1 MEDFRGTL
9 KKAQRANADAF
20 AEIWREYHP
29 GLVRYLRV
37 KCGSAAEDLA
47 ADTWLKVV
55 RNLPGFKGT
64 EDNFQAWL
72 FTMARNRLTD
82 WYRKGSRSREVLS
95 DGEILLSMPS
105 VTNVEEEA
113 AERSA
118 TDSAVEM
125 IATLPADQA
134 EAVMLRIVNG
144 LDVATVADLMGR
156 TPGSVRVLC
165 HRGLRTL
172 ERQVVAEQ
180 RRMAAVDASLGSEGE
195 VGEAVVVPLGVAQH
209 A

>member
-1 MEDFRGTL
+1 
-9 KKAQRANADAF
+9 
-20 AEIWREYHP
+20 
-29 GLVRYLRV
+29 
-37 KCGSAAEDLA
+37 
-47 ADTWLKVV
+47 
-55 RNLPGFKGT
+55 
-64 EDNFQAWL
+64 
-72 FTMARNRLTD
+72 
-82 WYRKGSRSREVLS
+82 
-95 DGEILLSMPS
+95 MPS

-195 VGEAVVVPLGVAQH
+195 VAEAVVVPLGVAQH